1 MAKPAQPKP
10 PKKKICPICS
20 TEYLPWSSTQKTCH
34 NGQCGLAFS
43 RQQKADKQAR
53 EIRKQEKLQRD
64 DLRERRKALKTDS
77 QLKQEAQREFN
88 AFIRVRDEGDPCI
101 SCGET
106 NPPDLHGGQWDCGHF
121 KTVGGFPELRFIEC
135 NAFRQCKSCNAG
147 SAKYGA
153 KAASVERM
161 YRASL
166 VEKFGQELVDWLDG
180 PHEITRYRREDFIR
194 IRDEYRKKTI
204 ELRKRQQEAA
214 A

>member
-10 PKKKICPICS
+10 PKLKWCPICS
-20 TEYLPWSSTQKTCH
+20 TEYTPRSSLQKVCH
-34 NGQCGLAFS
+34 NYRCAI
-43 RQQKADKQAR
+43 AYNKQRDAEIAAR
-53 EIRKQEKLQRD
+53 EIRKQEKLQRAEW
-64 DLRERRKALKTDS
+64 RERRKALKTDS
-77 QLKQEAQREFN
+77 ELKQEAQRAFN
-88 AFIRVRDEGDPCI
+88 AYIRARDEGEACI

-121 KTVGGFPELRFIEC
+121 KTVGGFPELRFVEC

-166 VEKFGQELVDWLDG
+166 ADKFGQELVDWLDG
-180 PHEITRYRREDFIR
+180 PHEMTNYRRDDFIR
-194 IRDEYRKKTI
+194 IRDEYRKKTR
-204 ELRKRQQEAA
+204 ELRKRQREAA
-214 A
+214 